1 MNRNS
6 LLAILLSLP
15 SLLLAQEVVM
25 HEQVTF
31 PDAIP
36 AGGYS
41 GITWLGDDR
50 YAVVSDISEHD
61 GFFVF
66 SIQLDSLGRIV
77 SVANRG
83 FRGNSDRG
91 HDNEGVAW
99 CQPRNTVFV
108 SGETDN
114 QVRELTLEGN
124 PTGKSL
130 PMPQVVTQGASR
142 KYGLEALTYNVQT
155 HRFWTVSESTLKGD
169 GEQAT
174 PENGAKNKLRLLAFD
189 DSLTLKGQYFYEMD
203 APEAELAS
211 SQYAMGV
218 SALVALDNGQL
229 LVLEREF
236 CVAPSKIG
244 STVQCRIYR
253 VTPTAGDIMPA
264 TASIQGKKPLEKQ
277 LVVEW
282 DSAIGLLSFSLANYE
297 GMCLGP
303 KLQDGRQV
311 LVLISDSQNQYA
323 GVLSDWFRT
332 IVIE

>member
-1 MNRNS
+1 
-6 LLAILLSLP
+6 
-15 SLLLAQEVVM
+15 
-25 HEQVTF
+25 
-31 PDAIP
+31 
-36 AGGYS
+36 
-41 GITWLGDDR
+41 
-50 YAVVSDISEHD
+50 
-61 GFFVF
+61 
-66 SIQLDSLGRIV
+66 
-77 SVANRG
+77 
-83 FRGNSDRG
+83 
-91 HDNEGVAW
+91 VAW

-142 KYGLEALTYNVQT
+142 KYGLEALTYNAQT
-155 HRFWTVSESTLKGD
+155 HRFWTVNESTLKGD

-174 PENGAKNKLRLLAFD
+174 PENGAKNKLRLLTFD

-218 SALVALDNGQL
+218 SALAALDNGQL

-277 LVVEW
+277 LVAEW